1 MPACDNWGV
10 KKSHLAVLGVP
21 GSIRRVVQLS
31 LMGAAVAVVVG
42 CGGLAGPAGT
52 AGRSGPG
59 SGADAGRS
67 SGSADDAGG
76 DFASLRQRLLRD
88 FRGTPVQIDTGQTD
102 AAGFLR
108 VAVPQP
114 HGFEAGRVAVR
125 PALAAVLDRL
135 VEPLQQ
141 QPRWTIRIAGPVDAK
156 GSGWIGPDRA
166 NAVRDYLVMKGV
178 AASRFTAPQ
187 RTGASERTEITLIDL
202 RGPAGRP

>member
-1 MPACDNWGV
+1 MPASVRRGIQ
-10 KKSHLAVLGVP
+10 LG
-21 GSIRRVVQLS
+21 L
-31 LMGAAVAVVVG
+31 LGAAVAVVAG
-42 CGGLAGPAGT
+42 CAGPAG
-52 AGRSGPG
+52 P
-59 SGADAGRS
+59 SGAAAGPAVGR
-67 SGSADDAGG
+67 ADEAAG
-76 DFASLRQRLLRD
+76 DFAALRRRLQRD
-88 FRGTPVQIDTGQTD
+88 FQGTPVQVDSSQTD
-102 AAGFLR
+102 AASFLR

-141 QPRWTIRIAGPVDAK
+141 QPRWTIRIAGPVDVK

-187 RTGASERTEITLIDL
+187 RTGAYERTEITLIDL
-202 RGPAGRP
+202 RTAAGRP